1 MVNDTLRSALKKY
14 GIEHQTLMLCEEC
27 GELIQAANKALRYGI
42 DSTRAQLTEEMADVL
57 VMIEQ
62 IRMYY
67 GISWVAVNDMYC
79 NKVDRLNERMKGD
92 LNGRE

>member
-1 MVNDTLRSALKKY
+1 MISDTLRNALKKY

-27 GELIQAANKALRYGI
+27 GELIQAANKTLRYGI

-57 VMIEQ
+57 VMVEQ

-67 GISWVAVNDMYC
+67 GIDWMELNRMYC
-79 NKVDRLNERMKGD
+79 EKVERLEKRMEEGK
-92 LNGRE
+92 